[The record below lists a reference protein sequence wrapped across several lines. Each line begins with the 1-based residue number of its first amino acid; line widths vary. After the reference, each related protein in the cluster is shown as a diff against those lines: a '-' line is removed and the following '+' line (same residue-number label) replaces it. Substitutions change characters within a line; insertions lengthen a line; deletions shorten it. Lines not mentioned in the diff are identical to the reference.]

1 MVCAH
6 GILGGSHSRILILH
20 PHRKI
25 LSCHGSLSLGD
36 LTGHSPEDDDTARTM
51 RLGLF
56 LDDMYTVAFR
66 VSFAFLEGYV
76 WVNRLLSVGV
86 SI

>member
-1 MVCAH
+1 MT
-6 GILGGSHSRILILH
+6 LH
-20 PHRKI
+20 ERFPRCGWI
-25 LSCHGSLSLGD
+25 
-36 LTGHSPEDDDTARTM
+36 
-51 RLGLF
+51 LF

-66 VSFAFLEGYV
+66 VSFAFFEAYV